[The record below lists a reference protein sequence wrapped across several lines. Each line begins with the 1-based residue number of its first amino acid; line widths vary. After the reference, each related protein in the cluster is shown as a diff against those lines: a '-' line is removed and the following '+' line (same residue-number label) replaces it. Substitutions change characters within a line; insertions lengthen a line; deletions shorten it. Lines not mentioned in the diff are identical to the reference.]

1 MIRRINVFVL
11 FSPTLPV
18 QKDSKLDVAL
28 LRASHQALLR
38 KQGGIADAF
47 LFVICGNMSAEQAID
62 GIKRYGFPDSQV
74 ILISS
79 HDEDGNEIEHDELLE
94 DVGNEI
100 SLWVKADHPSAISDL
115 SAGDNDN
122 LTLWWSGIEATEE
135 QGCWP
140 FEVEEFSALLPDSHK
155 KRAATWLAILWE
167 AMKLEKPSDWLA
179 ENRLSVTAAA
189 LCKWL
194 HGFDAAAGNSSYN
207 FDGLSAVDT
216 LNINGF
222 YLGYIFAK
230 TYHHEYLEGFCDGD
244 SRFLMGEALN
254 RILDDKRT
262 GLRDSLSKFFGSDAA
277 LFWALHSSIWPD
289 FREPADDACNKLLN
303 SEHFDDIAEQSEK
316 WAFVTDGWSDSAD
329 S

>member
-11 FSPTLPV
+11 VSPTLSV

-74 ILISS
+74 IFISS
-79 HDEDGNEIEHDELLE
+79 HDEYGNEIEHDELLE
-94 DVGNEI
+94 DVGNEV
-100 SLWVKADHPSAISDL
+100 SRWVDADHPYAISDL
-115 SAGDNDN
+115 SAGKNDN

-135 QGCWP
+135 QECWP
-140 FEVEEFSALLPDSHK
+140 FEVEDFSALLPDSHK

-167 AMKLEKPSDWLA
+167 AMKLEEPSDWLA
-179 ENRLSVTAAA
+179 ENRLSVTAAS
-189 LCKWL
+189 LCEWL
-194 HGFDAAAGNSSYN
+194 HGFEAVSGNSFN
-207 FDGLSAVDT
+207 HFDGAAVIDA
-216 LNINGF
+216 LKIDCF
-222 YLGYIFAK
+222 YLGFLLAQSYPNKSVDDI
-230 TYHHEYLEGFCDGD
+230 CDGD
-244 SRFLMGEALN
+244 LDLMRAEALN
-254 RILDDKRT
+254 RVLSEKRF

-277 LFWALHSSIWPD
+277 LFWVLHSSIWPN
-289 FREPADDACNKLLN
+289 FREPADAACDRLLN

-316 WAFVTDGWSDSAD
+316 WAFVTDGWT
-329 S
+329 